1 MAYAA
6 VGGFFGAAPT
16 GAPVPRPSAKAPA
29 RVGALPKIGGARK
42 DAAFRADYLGVKRNL
57 TLLALIFL
65 STAASFSA
73 ESAFLVRKRVSEVQF
88 MLVATDQH
96 NRPLLNLSPGDIT
109 ILDNGQPISNFGLRS
124 AADLPLRI
132 GVVLDLSDSNT
143 KSWTTIK
150 SAVARSLQDVMR
162 PDDELLILA
171 FNSKIELE
179 RTLNNPAQIEELL
192 TNAPAGG
199 LTALYDTLYHAC
211 DHPLFVDNREPH
223 RSALIV
229 FSDGE
234 DDLSLRGLNDAI
246 ARAQLR
252 GVSIYTV
259 ASHNPKKTSTGDA
272 VLRSLATATGGRD
285 YIVKNA
291 DQLRGALSAIN
302 DELRNSYLLYY
313 RVPEESGSRVFRQV
327 HVLSTQRD
335 GAHIRSR
342 AGYFTAP

>member
-1 MAYAA
+1 M
-6 VGGFFGAAPT
+6 
-16 GAPVPRPSAKAPA
+16 
-29 RVGALPKIGGARK
+29 
-42 DAAFRADYLGVKRNL
+42 KRNL

-65 STAASFSA
+65 SAVASFAADST
-73 ESAFLVRKRVSEVQF
+73 FLVRKRVSEVQF
-88 MLVATDQH
+88 TLVATDQH
-96 NRPLLNLSPGDIT
+96 NRPVLNLSPSDIT
-109 ILDNGQPISNFGLRS
+109 ILDNGQPISSFGLRS

-143 KSWTTIK
+143 KSWATIK
-150 SAVARSLQDVMR
+150 TAVARSLQDVMG
-162 PDDELLILA
+162 PGDELLILS

-179 RTLNNPAQIEELL
+179 RTISDPAQLEGLL
-192 TNAPAGG
+192 TNLPAGG

-211 DHPLFVDNREPH
+211 DNPLFVNNREPH
-223 RSALIV
+223 RSALMV

-259 ASHNPKKTSTGDA
+259 ASHNPKKSSAGDA

-285 YIVKNA
+285 YVVKNA

-313 RVPEESGSRVFRQV
+313 RVPEETGSRTFRQV

-335 GAHIRSR
+335 GAHIRAR